1 MGLVTDKSSQLLKG
15 TIFFDI
21 RCLAAPLTPDVNVV
35 SVQYAARRLGVSR
48 TKFRN
53 PLEDSMPPTL
63 KSRGGGRATEAT
75 TIVLVVIFVVFIMYR
90 NGLRTFVLHLS
101 GWAPR
106 GQPKFRRL
114 LHSLPFVAVIMRE
127 VR

>member
-1 MGLVTDKSSQLLKG
+1 MGLVTDKSSQLLKDAV
-15 TIFFDI
+15 FFDI
-21 RCLAAPLTPDVNVV
+21 RCLAAPLPPDVNVV
-35 SVQYAARRLGVSR
+35 SVQCAARRLGVSR

-53 PLEDSMPPTL
+53 PLEDSMPATL
-63 KSRGGGRATEAT
+63 KSGARGGATEST
-75 TIVLVVIFVVFIMYR
+75 TIVIVVIFVAFMMYR

-101 GWAPR
+101 GWAPG
-106 GQPKFRRL
+106 GQPKLRRL